1 MSGRLAGK
9 VAIITGASR
18 GLGQYCAIGYAREGA
33 RVVVAART
41 ETESDPRLPG
51 TIHDTVKMVEEAGGE
66 GLAVVCNVGDM
77 ESVEAM
83 AEKVMAHWGRIDI
96 LMTNAAVQP
105 AGFISTIKP
114 KSWELEFNINV
125 HGPFR
130 CIRAVLPAMQ
140 AQKSGNIINISS
152 VAARG
157 GSHYGATKRAI
168 EAMSIGLARE
178 LKDQGIAVNAMKPV
192 GGIETPGLLFGR
204 PQGAGAMA
212 PAPGQNP
219 TARPAPQAYTPG
231 ARPGLPSPDSYVEAA
246 VLLAM
251 QTPES
256 FTGQVYNDAQLIER
270 LASDADKARFR
281 SENPA
286 NWVEAMTAA

>member
-1 MSGRLAGK
+1 MGGRLAGK

-18 GLGQYCAIGYAREGA
+18 GLGQYCAVGYAREGA
-33 RVVVAART
+33 KVVVAART

-51 TIHDTVKMVEEAGGE
+51 TIHDTVRMVHEAGGE
-66 GLAVVCNVGDM
+66 GLAVVCNVGD
-77 ESVEAM
+77 EASVEAM
-83 AEKVMAHWGRIDI
+83 AANVMDVWGRIDI

-105 AGFISTIKP
+105 AGFISTIRP

-157 GSHYGATKRAI
+157 GSHYGATKRAV
-168 EAMSIGLARE
+168 EAMTIGLARE

-212 PAPGQNP
+212 PAPGQDP
-219 TARPAPQAYTPG
+219 IARPAPQAYAPG
-231 ARPGLPSPDSYVEAA
+231 SRPGLPSPDSYVEAA
-246 VLLAM
+246 ILLAM

-256 FTGQVYNDAQLIER
+256 FTGQVHNDAQLIER
-270 LASDADKARFR
+270 LASEADKARFR
-281 SENPA
+281 SENPPG
-286 NWVEAMTAA
+286 WVEAMTAA